1 MQCTELEG
9 GFAVLMGKAM
19 EKPSL
24 LSWFYSNPT
33 KAFLGTVLIVV
44 FLLLISWHFVPSS
57 TQPHFGIMIDAG
69 SSHTAVS
76 LFTWSSDMKNF
87 TTLSWKK
94 DVTPGISSFANNLD
108 GLSAYV
114 KPLISFAADV
124 VCNYYVYIFDALK
137 GSRQSSL
144 FYTDIY

>member
-1 MQCTELEG
+1 
-9 GFAVLMGKAM
+9 
-19 EKPSL
+19 
-24 LSWFYSNPT
+24 
-33 KAFLGTVLIVV
+33 
-44 FLLLISWHFVPSS
+44 
-57 TQPHFGIMIDAG
+57 
-69 SSHTAVS
+69 
-76 LFTWSSDMKNF
+76 MKNF